1 MRVVLDTNTIV
12 SAIGWEGPPRRI
24 LLALREGTHTLVTS
38 PDLLRELTSVLRYH
52 KLHPIARHPLL
63 PEILAWLQKPEHL
76 VYPSEQID
84 AIKGDPADNR
94 VLEAAIAG
102 QAEAIVSGDR
112 HLLALKRFR
121 GIPVTAAAAF
131 ASQHL

>member
-1 MRVVLDTNTIV
+1 MRVVLDTNTVV

-52 KLHPIARHPLL
+52 KLQPIASHPFL
-63 PEILAWLQKPEHL
+63 PEILAWLHRPEHL
-76 VYPSEQID
+76 VYPSEQIG

-112 HLLALKRFR
+112 HLLALKKFR
-121 GIPVTAAAAF
+121 DIPVMAAAAF